1 MKYLLDTNAWVRSA
15 LRKDSLPKAVLEVLS
30 QPGETFGLSAIS
42 IWEVAKKVQVGK
54 LTLPLATKAW
64 FAKVITNNLVV
75 LPLGEEIL
83 VEATELRDF
92 PVRDPADEIII
103 ATARHYD
110 LTLITSDKKLKGYKH
125 ASIHYY
131 KPLTV

>member
-15 LRKDSLPKAVLEVLS
+15 LRKDSMPKAVLEMLS
-30 QPGETFGLSAIS
+30 QPEETFGLSAIS

-54 LTLPLATKAW
+54 LKLPLATKAW
-64 FAKVITNNLVV
+64 LAEVLTDNLVV
-75 LPLGEEIL
+75 LPLSEEIL
-83 VEATELRDF
+83 VEATELREF
-92 PVRDPADEIII
+92 PVRDPADEIIV

-110 LTLITSDKKLKGYKH
+110 LTLVTSDKKLKGYKH

-131 KPLTV
+131 KPLIT

>member
-15 LRKDSLPKAVLEVLS
+15 LRKDSMPQAVIEMLS
-30 QPGETFGLSAIS
+30 QPEETFGLSAIS

-54 LTLPLATKAW
+54 LKLPLAMKAW
-64 FAKVITNNLVV
+64 LAEVITDNLVV
-75 LPLGEEIL
+75 LPLSEEIL
-83 VEATELRDF
+83 VEATELRGF
-92 PVRDPADEIII
+92 PVRDPADEIIV

-110 LTLITSDKKLKGYKH
+110 LTLVTSDKKLKGYKH